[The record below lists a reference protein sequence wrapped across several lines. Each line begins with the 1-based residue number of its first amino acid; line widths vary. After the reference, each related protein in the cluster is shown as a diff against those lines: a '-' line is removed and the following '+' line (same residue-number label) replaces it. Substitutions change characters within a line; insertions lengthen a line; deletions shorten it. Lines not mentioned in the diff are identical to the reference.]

1 MLALK
6 SGDED
11 RRDMIISLN
20 PQSRLPF
27 PWVNGQLKIGLEAVS
42 AEMRNSGL
50 TCLSSA
56 EVSKGFV
63 SAVEPLAG
71 DQDPKQKGADYA
83 GNSVPWWQDLS
94 CLGPIFSLVQH
105 CSAGQLIST
114 FRTGPRFGKLRWG
127 KLSAIACMM
136 LASLNL
142 VAHT

>member
-42 AEMRNSGL
+42 AEMGNSGL
-50 TCLSSA
+50 ACLSSA

-63 SAVEPLAG
+63 SAVEPLG
-71 DQDPKQKGADYA
+71 RGIRTR
-83 GNSVPWWQDLS
+83 NRRELTMLETV
-94 CLGPIFSLVQH
+94 CLGGKIYLAWGQFSASSNIVQP
-105 CSAGQLIST
+105 G
-114 FRTGPRFGKLRWG
+114 
-127 KLSAIACMM
+127 
-136 LASLNL
+136 N
-142 VAHT
+142 